1 MTLQQI
7 LYAITISEHGS
18 MNKAAEAL
26 FISQP
31 SLTGAIKEL
40 EQETG
45 IRIFLRTNK
54 GVITTG
60 EGEEFLIYARQLYQ
74 QYDLMKQ
81 KYIEKTAI
89 KRKFGVST
97 QHYSFAV
104 KAFVDT
110 VKRFDMLKYEFAIR
124 ETKTAEVI
132 KDVANFKSEI
142 GILYLNDFNRKII
155 GKMLKDTGC
164 KFTKLIDCNAYVYIW
179 KNHPLAK
186 NSAISFEELRDYPC
200 LSFEQG
206 ENGSFYFAEEILST
220 NDYQRIIKTNDRASM
235 LNLMVGLNG
244 YTLCSGI
251 ICEELNGSDYIAVP
265 YAADEDN
272 PNSSMEIGYI
282 VKSDGRLSE
291 IGRAYVDELTKYLKK
306 I

>member
-97 QHYSFAV
+97 QHYWC
-104 KAFVDT
+104 
-110 VKRFDMLKYEFAIR
+110 
-124 ETKTAEVI
+124 
-132 KDVANFKSEI
+132 
-142 GILYLNDFNRKII
+142 G
-155 GKMLKDTGC
+155 G
-164 KFTKLIDCNAYVYIW
+164 
-179 KNHPLAK
+179 
-186 NSAISFEELRDYPC
+186 
-200 LSFEQG
+200 
-206 ENGSFYFAEEILST
+206 
-220 NDYQRIIKTNDRASM
+220 
-235 LNLMVGLNG
+235 
-244 YTLCSGI
+244 
-251 ICEELNGSDYIAVP
+251 
-265 YAADEDN
+265 
-272 PNSSMEIGYI
+272 
-282 VKSDGRLSE
+282 
-291 IGRAYVDELTKYLKK
+291 
-306 I
+306 